1 MLVLS
6 RYQISRCDRAYDRDN
21 AAVKRCSA
29 QSKEEEVLGSR
40 CDMYRDTS
48 MLYPGFQKGRVPS
61 EKSTRAVSGASI
73 GHNWRGELKKKG
85 TISTVKTEEKC
96 LEHGTIKE
104 AQHNQRCVWTTKRAK
119 QS

>member
-21 AAVKRCSA
+21 AAIKRCLA

-48 MLYPGFQKGRVPS
+48 MFYPGFQKGMVPS
-61 EKSTRAVSGASI
+61 EKSTLSGASI

-85 TISTVKTEEKC
+85 TISTVNGRKMP
-96 LEHGTIKE
+96 
-104 AQHNQRCVWTTKRAK
+104 
-119 QS
+119 